1 MGVDH
6 IGLVANSKQIIGHCV
21 ATYIEYKRMINICD
35 LHSILPISEV
45 FSWEDLPKGYH
56 KLEHG
61 KPHFRVAV
69 KVGEWAR
76 KNGFHKEKF

>member
-1 MGVDH
+1 
-6 IGLVANSKQIIGHCV
+6 
-21 ATYIEYKRMINICD
+21 MINICD